1 LESTVNIRKIVVLMS
16 ITVRKPCAAALAACL
31 CLAAS
36 AVQADDK
43 PLWELGVGA
52 TVLAFPDYRGSNQ
65 TRNYLLPIPYFVY
78 RGEFVKADRD
88 GIRSIFFDSENVE
101 INASVG
107 ASFPIDSKDNDARRG
122 MPDLKPTVELGPAVD
137 LVLWRS
143 AARGMKLTLR
153 LPVRAGFTA
162 ERSPEYI
169 GWLFLPRLNL
179 DIGDVSGLPGWNLG
193 LLASPMYAD
202 RRLLRYFYS
211 VSPIYATPTRP
222 AYDARA
228 GYNGTEFL
236 AAVSKRFSRYWVGGF
251 VRYDTLAGA
260 AFEDSPLVRSR
271 GYFAA
276 GVAVA
281 WIFAESS
288 QRVDSRN

>member
-1 LESTVNIRKIVVLMS
+1 MS
-16 ITVRKPCAAALAACL
+16 ITLQKPCAAALAACL
-31 CLAAS
+31 YLCVRPDAS
-36 AVQADDK
+36 AAPTDDK
-43 PLWELGVGA
+43 PLWELGAGA
-52 TVLAFPDYRGSNQ
+52 TVLAFPDYRGSDQ
-65 TRNYLLPIPYFVY
+65 TRNHLLPIPYVVY
-78 RGEFVKADRD
+78 RGEFLKADRN

-107 ASFPIDSKDNDARRG
+107 ASFPIDSKNNDARRG

-137 LVLWRS
+137 LVVWRS
-143 AARGMKLTLR
+143 AASAMKLSLR
-153 LPVRAGFTA
+153 LPARAGFTV
-162 ERSPEYI
+162 EHSPEYI
-169 GWLFLPRLNL
+169 GWLFSPRLNL
-179 DIGDVSGLPGWNLG
+179 DIENVGGLPGWNLG
-193 LLASPMYAD
+193 LLASPMVAD
-202 RRLLRYFYS
+202 RRFNRYFYS
-211 VSPIYATPTRP
+211 VSPENATPFRR

-236 AAVSKRFSRYWVGGF
+236 AALSKRFSRYWVGGF

-260 AFEDSPLVRSR
+260 VFEDSPLVRTR

-288 QRVDSRN
+288 QRVDARD

>member
-1 LESTVNIRKIVVLMS
+1 MLLLVTA
-16 ITVRKPCAAALAACL
+16 PAA
-31 CLAAS
+31 
-36 AVQADDK
+36 QADDK
-43 PLWELGVGA
+43 PLWELGAGA
-52 TVLAFPDYRGSNQ
+52 TALAFPDYRGSNQ

-78 RGEFVKADRD
+78 RGEFLKADRD

-137 LVLWRS
+137 LTLWR
-143 AARGMKLTLR
+143 APARETKLTLR
-153 LPVRAGFTA
+153 LPVRAGFTV

-169 GWLFLPRLNL
+169 GWLFSPRLNL
-179 DIGDVSGLPGWNLG
+179 DIGDVGGLPGWNLG

-202 RRLLRYFYS
+202 RRFHRHFYS
-211 VSPIYATPTRP
+211 VSPVYATPTRP

-236 AAVSKRFSRYWVGGF
+236 AAVSKRFRATG
-251 VRYDTLAGA
+251 
-260 AFEDSPLVRSR
+260 
-271 GYFAA
+271 
-276 GVAVA
+276 
-281 WIFAESS
+281 
-288 QRVDSRN
+288 